1 MLPKKRG
8 RPKKFTDDQLEA
20 MEEDEIAVIEQ
31 KTKET
36 MAYFTGN
43 KMLNNDNVETLS
55 DESGN

>member
-20 MEEDEIAVIEQ
+20 MEEEEIAVIEQ

-43 KMLNNDNVETLS
+43 KMLNNDNVETSS
-55 DESGN
+55 D

>member
-8 RPKKFTDDQLEA
+8 RPKKFTDELVEA
-20 MEEDEIAVIEQ
+20 INAEANAITEQ

-43 KMLNNDNVETLS
+43 KMLNNDNVET
-55 DESGN
+55 